1 MIMSSVSKEEQEAIW
16 EALYKLLEVFSEIDK
31 EKSAAREEAQ
41 QRDPPSDP
49 VRLYLRDIGQRGQFQ
64 KH

>member
-31 EKSAAREEAQ
+31 EKEAKQ
-41 QRDPPSDP
+41 
-49 VRLYLRDIGQRGQFQ
+49 
-64 KH
+64 